1 MSEQSALSFD
11 DKVDFLSK
19 LEIFED
25 LNYDELEALA
35 KITSQYAFQ
44 EDGVVLH
51 QGDVA
56 DHMYMIESGRVEAV
70 SINQEGVSRRET
82 QYLPQDYFEDVWLFK
97 PATHPASIRAR
108 RNGRMLIISSKDFLE
123 YLNKYRQV
131 LDKLVL
137 SEEAIAE
144 LEKTPLVRR
153 DRRYKALRLVPGELI
168 ELETKRSRWVLAG
181 KLLVPVL
188 GLILVPTAVFF
199 LMTTSFPNLSA
210 VWIWGI
216 SAFLAFIFLLFVG
229 FQWLDWANDYLIITN
244 KRLVHFE
251 FDLTSLSGRG
261 KDTLIDQVQSVE
273 TVRPNLISTLLNLG
287 TARVTTAAQTV
298 LFFDYLNEPER
309 VEQTVRIIRER
320 KRTLDAGD
328 FRATMRQSIESYF
341 QVSDPLQKLE
351 EEPPPVEE
359 TEESTLSR
367 IWKAITSFRL
377 YRYRIEEG
385 GVITYRKH
393 IFALFL
399 EIVWPLGF
407 AFLLAISVLILTWL
421 ELDRYIGFILV
432 AGIFDLLWIIW
443 LAEDWRNDTFQI
455 TERYVID
462 VDRRPFGFGES
473 RKQAQLDNI
482 QEVKADRPNFLATIF
497 NFGNVEI
504 ETAGADS
511 NIVFENIS
519 NPEGIRNDVFKRRSK
534 FEEQKRKNEAE
545 RQRRQYAVLL
555 DVFMQEREL
564 DRVSRR
570 TPDFDQIEEEL
581 SRHINPD
588 DYE

>member
-35 KITSQYAFQ
+35 KITTQYAFR

-82 QYLPQDYFEDVWLFK
+82 QYLPQDYFEDVWLFN
-97 PATHPASIRAR
+97 PVTHPASIRAR

-144 LEKTPLVRR
+144 LEKTPLVRQ

-199 LMTTSFPNLSA
+199 LMTASFPNLSA
-210 VWIWGI
+210 VWSWGI
-216 SAFLAFIFLLFVG
+216 SAFLAFVFLLFIG

-273 TVRPNLISTLLNLG
+273 TVRPNLISTILNLG

-298 LFFDYLNEPER
+298 LFFDYLNEPGR
-309 VEQTVRIIRER
+309 VEKTVRNIRER

-351 EEPPPVEE
+351 EEEPPVEE
-359 TEESTLSR
+359 TEESALSR

-421 ELDRYIGFILV
+421 DLDGYIGFILIV
-432 AGIFDLLWIIW
+432 GILDLLWVIW
-443 LAEDWRNDTFQI
+443 LTEDWRNDTFQI

-581 SRHINPD
+581 SRHTNPD
-588 DYE
+588 DHE